1 MDQIQ
6 AMRIFTRVVE
16 AGTFTRA
23 ADSLSLP
30 KATVT
35 KHVQALEERLR
46 VKLLNRTTRRVT
58 VTADG
63 AAYYERTVRLLSDL
77 DDIEASMTN
86 ARANPMGRLRVDVGT
101 SVAQLLIIPHL
112 ADFQTRFPDI
122 QLDLGVSDR
131 TVDLIGDNVDCVI
144 RGGELTDQSLV
155 ARRIGNLEFITVASP
170 DYLARKGTPQH
181 PLELEEKHTSLL
193 YFSPQSGR
201 HYPLE
206 FRKGAE
212 SIDINGPYQVSV
224 NEANAYVTAAL
235 HGMGVAQITSFQAQ
249 KHLKAGTLVQLLPD
263 WTQPL
268 LPVYVVYPPNRHLS
282 AKVRAFVD
290 WTAELFQRDPHL
302 QRHEGLAWAAVQA
315 RLEANPRAS
324 RTVPF
329 VAKATGV
336 PLAKAAARI
345 ALGESIV
352 DLRAD
357 VYSVTDLPPA
367 MGVENETYTRA
378 RASARSCDD
387 LAHPKLT
394 ARGGVYPPSLVTSW
408 PSGLVNEKPDSLFLD
423 KVLTN
428 A

>member
-6 AMRIFTRVVE
+6 AMRIFVRVVE

-58 VTADG
+58 VTPDG
-63 AAYYERTVRLLSDL
+63 AAYYDRTVRLLTDL

-86 ARANPMGRLRVDVGT
+86 ARANPRGRLRIDVGT

-112 ADFQTRFPDI
+112 AEFHARYPDI
-122 QLDLGVSDR
+122 QVDLGVSDR

-144 RGGELTDQSLV
+144 RGGELSDQSLV
-155 ARRIGNLEFITVASP
+155 ARRIGSLEFITVAAP
-170 DYLARKGTPQH
+170 AYLERKGTPMH
-181 PLELEEKHTSLL
+181 PLEIEEKHASVI

-206 FRKGAE
+206 FRRGDE
-212 SIDINGPYQVSV
+212 SIDVTGPYQLSV
-224 NEANAYVTAAL
+224 NESNAYVTSI
-235 HGMGVAQITSFQAQ
+235 VAGLGIGQITSWQAQ
-249 KHLKAGTLVQLLPD
+249 RHFDGGSLVRLLPE

-290 WTAELFQRDPHL
+290 WAAELFQREDHL
-302 QRHEGLAWAAVQA
+302 QR
-315 RLEANPRAS
+315 
-324 RTVPF
+324 
-329 VAKATGV
+329 KA
-336 PLAKAAARI
+336 
-345 ALGESIV
+345 
-352 DLRAD
+352 
-357 VYSVTDLPPA
+357 
-367 MGVENETYTRA
+367 
-378 RASARSCDD
+378 
-387 LAHPKLT
+387 
-394 ARGGVYPPSLVTSW
+394 
-408 PSGLVNEKPDSLFLD
+408 
-423 KVLTN
+423 
-428 A
+428 

>member
-144 RGGELTDQSLV
+144 RGGELSDQSLV

-193 YFSPQSGR
+193 YFRPSP
-201 HYPLE
+201 
-206 FRKGAE
+206 GATTRW
-212 SIDINGPYQVSV
+212 S
-224 NEANAYVTAAL
+224 
-235 HGMGVAQITSFQAQ
+235 
-249 KHLKAGTLVQLLPD
+249 
-263 WTQPL
+263 
-268 LPVYVVYPPNRHLS
+268 S
-282 AKVRAFVD
+282 AKVPSPSTS
-290 WTAELFQRDPHL
+290 TAL
-302 QRHEGLAWAAVQA
+302 
-315 RLEANPRAS
+315 
-324 RTVPF
+324 
-329 VAKATGV
+329 
-336 PLAKAAARI
+336 
-345 ALGESIV
+345 
-352 DLRAD
+352 
-357 VYSVTDLPPA
+357 
-367 MGVENETYTRA
+367 TR
-378 RASARSCDD
+378 
-387 LAHPKLT
+387 
-394 ARGGVYPPSLVTSW
+394 
-408 PSGLVNEKPDSLFLD
+408 
-423 KVLTN
+423 
-428 A
+428 